1 MSGFEIVGSKMVITQ
16 GARTAF
22 TTDGTLVNLLPP
34 AYDIATGPVDL
45 GWPGFTKD
53 CAYFYQGFNDG
64 TTTAEFAQSFTSIP
78 PQEWSN
84 AAAPIVLGNVPSHQV
99 DFIDVQVNLSRIVN
113 PSIMYNAQVPKVLPE
128 GVWMDMSG
136 TAIVE
141 MAFGM
146 GRLFDVVIEAGQV
159 RVILRQSF
167 MAAPNAWKT
176 SDGGDIRDGG
186 YGWSFNGQR
195 GMPVQEIAVFP
206 RSMVANRTRMRL
218 GSNHLAYSD
227 ASDFSS
233 VWRAYFKIAFGRKS

>member
-1 MSGFEIVGSKMVITQ
+1 MSGFEIVGNKMVITQ

-34 AYDIATGPVDL
+34 AHDIVTGAIDL
-45 GWPGFTKD
+45 TWPTFTKD

-64 TTTAEFAQSFTSIP
+64 TTAAEFAQSFTSIP
-78 PQEWSN
+78 PQEWNN
-84 AAAPIVLGNVPSHQV
+84 ASSPVVLGTVPSPQV

-128 GVWMDMSG
+128 GVWMDLSG
-136 TAIVE
+136 SAIVE

-146 GRLFDVVIEAGQV
+146 ARMFDVVIQAGQV
-159 RVILRQSF
+159 QVILRQSF
-167 MAAPNAWKT
+167 MAAPNAWWT
-176 SDGGDIRDGG
+176 QNGGDIMDGG

-195 GMPVQEIAVFP
+195 GMPVQEIDVFP
-206 RSMVANRTRMRL
+206 RRTVLNRSRMRL

-227 ASDFSS
+227 ASNFSS
-233 VWRAYFKIAFGRKS
+233 VWRAYFKIAFGRRS